1 MTKLKQLLFELV
13 ENYLLRILLDSARRI
28 RLLLFESFDKA
39 SGPKAC
45 REPGQTRPRT
55 SLLFEPV
62 ENYLW
67 INPSRLRSKDKK
79 LPFEPVENRLWINP
93 SRLRCASL
101 EE

>member
-1 MTKLKQLLFELV
+1 M
-13 ENYLLRILLDSARRI
+13 
-28 RLLLFESFDKA
+28 LLFESFDKA

-45 REPGQTRPRT
+45 REPNQTRPRT

-79 LPFEPVENRLWINP
+79 LPFEPVENRVGFDRGLP
-93 SRLRCASL
+93 YRSSLSRTIF
-101 EE
+101 